1 MTTGIKL
8 IVGLGN
14 PGPDYER
21 TRHNAGAIFVQEIAK
36 QFHTTLKP
44 EKKFHGHYGKAHI
57 HGHDVHLLFPSTYM
71 NKSGQ
76 AVQAIAQFYKIQAEE
91 ILVAHDE
98 LDIPPGTMKLKQGG
112 GHGGQNGLRDIIAKL
127 GGNKNFSRLRLG
139 IGHPG
144 HASKVTGHVLG
155 RLGKQEGQQLQD
167 IIDEA
172 ARYLPEILRGDWQKA
187 MNHLHSYSSS

>member
-1 MTTGIKL
+1 MSTAIKL

-14 PGPDYER
+14 PGPEYEN
-21 TRHNAGAIFVQEIAK
+21 TRHNAGAIFLAEIAR
-36 QFHTTLKP
+36 QHHTTLKP
-44 EKKFHGHYGKAHI
+44 EKKFHGHYAKAHI
-57 HGHDVHLLFPSTYM
+57 QGQDVHLLFPTTFM
-71 NKSGQ
+71 NRSGQ
-76 AVQAIAQFYKIQAEE
+76 AVQAIAQFYKIQPEE

-98 LDIPPGTMKLKQGG
+98 LDIPAGTMKLKQGG

-155 RLGKQEGQQLQD
+155 KLGKQEGDQLQD
-167 IIDEA
+167 VIDEA

-187 MNHLHSYSSS
+187 MNHLHSFASN